1 MKNKKRYKWLTA
13 TTIGILLCT
22 SLFFTGHD
30 SIVVKANDSTA
41 SSMSDG
47 TKKADLGQKDWHLAI
62 GDSSSTDDDDDDDGD
77 SQYSSLKIPS
87 RLTTAYHDAYQKTL
101 SSDGKKGGGKED
113 RVLRANIQKVLS
125 TGFFNVGALIGP
137 LSLSQRAS
145 GTDSVSQKASASVAF
160 LKSYMVSRDGSGN
173 SSPGMAYYA
182 FGKAFADTAK
192 IASNIP
198 MTGVRGDELSAAL
211 RKVSGKVAEFGLT
224 GLDYFSPAPIILS
237 FYTPGAMAQKRYQ
250 KNVFVKFVSRVS
262 VAQEILKFFCQPAP
276 APFSTMTVT
285 TMITFILIL
294 TLLAFYA
301 ASALMAGGGQFSVW
315 IRRCFIK
322 VLIVAVGIPIS
333 MKLFDEGTGILEEF
347 ADKQNES
354 AYADGLSRNL
364 GLAMWARAGFSI
376 PKNVTLQVKDNKFM
390 WTDENVERINV
401 HSARVLGYISA
412 SDEGRIINAKKSD
425 GSIDASRIAILEKMV
440 SFSNSDKQTDNV
452 ATIAWADPIN
462 SAGEP
467 YHTDDLN
474 ALCDK
479 LGANENISAGSVN
492 LMNIGYLNNG
502 QMQYSG
508 SGSNFRYTQK
518 MGDSNYLGFS
528 PLAAYNFLCTDFSD
542 ETISA
547 KGNMSD
553 AKIPAIAMQA
563 PSYNLESASS
573 IRGGEKKETRL
584 SPLVSGLLSA
594 LSLWYAIRGMMTIIS
609 GGFGGML
616 LGAGRSAFG
625 SAAGFGELIGG
636 VVAIIGGLIGF
647 ALLNVLLLQS
657 FDFIYGFINDNILK
671 NIPGLGAMLKAG
683 ESLAH
688 SWFAKVPLIGPA
700 IVGIGNFANLICS
713 FVMVILGAS
722 VLRIPLLSFAQM
734 MGSMPARVA
743 ASFSR
748 MENRLTGNYGAGV
761 GSAWSGSGSGARSG
775 GMGGQILGGALGSAG
790 AMMTLGKLGGKSLAD
805 AARQGRNKI
814 AAANAAKNAGKAAGD
829 GLSAAGAGMT
839 AGMAAGMTA
848 GMAGGLDPKKAKAE
862 DKDKIAKDTANLTA
876 KDAKAKDA
884 KADEQEQAAKASELA
899 QERPSMAGQ
908 EQADKQD
915 QAKDQ
920 AQSKEQD
927 QDRQS
932 MDNQDAKAKDAKADE
947 QEQAAK
953 ASELAQERPS
963 MAGQEQADK
972 QDQAK
977 DQAQAS
983 DVTNKMHDQ
992 VDHSERGESDNVNR
1006 EQSLTDKQ
1014 EMANTQ
1020 ESNDIQTAESVVS
1033 DTTNT
1038 ASTSQN
1044 DDNNVNETINS
1055 DVNSHLAESVAADS
1069 IDNSANA
1076 SGLDGTANATG
1087 SVADADAGVSGAD
1100 AASVMINGHA
1110 GSETGN
1116 VSQNN
1121 NSEHSSLLARSIAN
1135 GTNYV
1140 KGLGNAYT
1148 NAKTSYLNQAKS
1160 GGSNVSVNHA
1170 GNNSVNSAQNI
1181 SSKTKIG
1188 AVSAGLHAVGK
1199 QGIQSVKSGLGEMKA
1214 RNIQPI
1220 ISSIHNLK
1228 ARSASA
1234 NAKAI
1239 LGGSVRAAGNVA
1251 RNSVNAG
1258 RGLARGAAKVAKNE
1272 NVRVAAAGVSELAAN
1287 LMGFRDSPEGKQRGQ
1302 RNTMNASQRFD
1313 AYRSSN
1319 PLSMKTKDFK
1329 RALDNYYAQTPGVVP
1344 PVANNAAANMPNGAM
1359 PNGIVPNVPN
1369 GTMPNGIVPNAAM
1382 PNGATPTGAMPNG
1395 ATPNGATPSGTW
1407 QNAGAT
1413 NSSQTTQGLQK
1424 AQGLQTKSQRL
1435 VPSAGDSAI
1444 AHQKQNNDTEIDD

>member
-47 TKKADLGQKDWHLAI
+47 AKKADLGQKDWHLAI
-62 GDSSSTDDDDDDDGD
+62 GDSFSTDDDDDDDGD

-683 ESLAH
+683 ESLSH

-829 GLSAAGAGMT
+829 GLAAAGAGMT
-839 AGMAAGMTA
+839 AGMAA

-876 KDAKAKDA
+876 KDAKAKNA

-899 QERPSMAGQ
+899 QERPSMA
-908 EQADKQD
+908 E
-915 QAKDQ
+915 
-920 AQSKEQD
+920 
-927 QDRQS
+927 
-932 MDNQDAKAKDAKADE
+932 
-947 QEQAAK
+947 
-953 ASELAQERPS
+953 
-963 MAGQEQADK
+963 QEQADK

-983 DVTNKMHDQ
+983 DVTNKIHDQ

-1006 EQSLTDKQ
+1006 EQSLADKQ

-1020 ESNDIQTAESVVS
+1020 ESNDIQTAESVAS

-1076 SGLDGTANATG
+1076 SGLDGTANTTG
-1087 SVADADAGVSGAD
+1087 SVADADAGASGAD
-1100 AASVMINGHA
+1100 VASVMINGHA

-1228 ARSASA
+1228 ARSAGA

-1344 PVANNAAANMPNGAM
+1344 PVADNAAANMPNGAM
-1359 PNGIVPNVPN
+1359 PNGIVPNAAN
-1369 GTMPNGIVPNAAM
+1369 GTMPNGIVPNAAT

-1395 ATPNGATPSGTW
+1395 ATPSRATSSGTW
-1407 QNAGAT
+1407 QNVGVT

-1435 VPSAGDSAI
+1435 VPSAGNSAI